1 MFRKSH
7 IPVSWLCWSSRPAIS
22 LCLLYDFKKTTSIP
36 RHVSKTDDGWYMGV
50 RWLSLSYPYMQNGHT
65 FQECVVR
72 SLSRLD
78 TENKFEDNDWHNLC
92 AGSGAFWNLQNGHLG
107 MSWFSCAFSRAY
119 KTHLSR
125 HLQHFCLLRCM
136 LRAYTHDLLS

>member
-1 MFRKSH
+1 MTSTKQHPFRSMFRK
-7 IPVSWLCWSSRPAIS
+7 L
-22 LCLLYDFKKTTSIP
+22 DE
-36 RHVSKTDDGWYMGV
+36 DWYMGV

-119 KTHLSR
+119 KTHSSL
-125 HLQHFCLLRCM
+125 HLQHFVFYAVCCAHIFMIYCHDLLCLLRS
-136 LRAYTHDLLS
+136 LSQKRG